1 MKRSLS
7 GSRITRDTVLIR
19 APELTIYVHSNGAL
33 EISVDGG
40 SFSAGVHALSVL
52 DMFTEPRKLS
62 DVVDQIEAR
71 SARDF
76 ATLTTTIL
84 ELCANGILMS
94 PDREAIFPDFA
105 GGWNGS
111 SIHAKMLGD
120 EDRTRLFL
128 DALREVVT
136 PGDVVVDIGTGT
148 GVLAL
153 GAARAGARRV
163 FAIESSS
170 IADVAAAMF
179 ARNKSFGDVE
189 LLRGW
194 SNRVA
199 LPERANVFVSETV
212 GNQALGEEIIETVLD
227 ANKRLL
233 TPDARRIPSRIR
245 IFAQPCVVPDGVRER
260 HAFTPENVAAWSEM
274 YGMDFSP
281 LREVTKPTPDSPEV
295 DKPFLMVLE
304 RDEVRGWTKLGPPTL
319 VADIDLACPEPRFD
333 VESEMKFDATG
344 ELQGILEFFEL
355 TLSPNVVYD
364 AHPDRVADTCS
375 WHFPAW
381 LLAKG
386 RPVRAGTSMRVRY
399 RYGNGKGK
407 LVLPPPSKP
416 ATQASESPKP
426 RSSRPQ

>member
-1 MKRSLS
+1 MSKRPLT
-7 GSRITRDTVLIR
+7 GARITRDTVLIR
-19 APELTIYVHSNGAL
+19 APELSIQVHSNGAL
-33 EISVDGG
+33 EISLDGG
-40 SFSAGVHALSVL
+40 SYSAGVHALSVL
-52 DMFTEPRKLS
+52 DLFTEPRRLA
-62 DVVDQIEAR
+62 DVVDQLETR

-84 ELCANGILMS
+84 EMCANGILMS
-94 PDREAIFPDFA
+94 PDREAVFPDFA

-120 EDRTRLFL
+120 EDRTRSFL
-128 DALREVVT
+128 DALREVVA
-136 PGDVVVDIGTGT
+136 PDDIVIDIGTGT

-153 GAARAGARRV
+153 GAARSGASRV

-179 ARNKSFGDVE
+179 ARNNSFGDVE

-194 SNRVA
+194 SNRINV
-199 LPERANVFVSETV
+199 PERGNVLVTETV

-233 TPDARRIPSRIR
+233 TPDAKRIPSRIR
-245 IFAQPCVVPDGVRER
+245 IFAQPCEVPEGIRER
-260 HAFTPENVAAWSEM
+260 HAFTPENVANWSEM

-281 LREVTKPTPDSPEV
+281 LRDVTKPTPDSPEV

-304 RDEVRGWTKLGPPTL
+304 RDEVRGWKKLGPPTL
-319 VADIDLACPEPRFD
+319 LVEIDLAAPEPRFD
-333 VESEMKFDATG
+333 LASEMKFDTTG
-344 ELQGILEFFEL
+344 ELQGVLEFFEL
-355 TLSPNVVYD
+355 TLSPSVVYD

-381 LLAKG
+381 LIAKG
-386 RPVRAGTSMRVRY
+386 RPVEAGTSMRVRY

-407 LVLPPPSKP
+407 LILPPP
-416 ATQASESPKP
+416 T
-426 RSSRPQ
+426 